1 MQLNWKINYKEEI
14 GKGVTDLVIGIPG
27 LSDEALNE
35 GVYDDLFIEKGVVL
49 TKYLR
54 DFHVSCLVS
63 SMGQDQR
70 IIQIK
75 KHCLDAFFGFCA
87 FPI

>member
-1 MQLNWKINYKEEI
+1 M
-14 GKGVTDLVIGIPG
+14 GKGVTDLVIGILG

-35 GVYDDLFIEKGVVL
+35 GVYDDLLIEQRVVVTEQL
-49 TKYLR
+49 H
-54 DFHVSCLVS
+54 DCHVGCLVS

-87 FPI
+87 CPI